1 MKLTTITS
9 SLNDF
14 FFKPQPVHSVAILR
28 IAFGVILLINWFMM
42 WSHLDIFWGVDG
54 LLSLPTA
61 LKFSH
66 GFRFNLFELFPNQAG
81 VAELLALLNLL
92 GAIGVLLGCFTRTS
106 IAIAFFTLL
115 SFHNR
120 NVFVLNSSDV
130 VIRNFLFLLFFT
142 PAGALYSFDRWLLIK
157 RKKLAADT
165 VPEKA
170 PWALRLIQI
179 QFSVIYIATV
189 MFKMK
194 GPLWAD
200 GTAVYIATRLDE
212 FMRVPLPILNDMMA
226 IKFLTWSTLII
237 EFSLGT
243 LVWIR
248 EFRYWVLLAGIG
260 LHLGIEISMS
270 IPLFEWVM
278 IVGMLCMVESRDI
291 RWALDAAKKG
301 TLFAKFTLPRGLL
314 KTAKA
319 NIRG

>member
-1 MKLTTITS
+1 MKLTTIAK
-9 SLNDF
+9 SLNEF
-14 FFKPQPVHSVAILR
+14 FFKPQPVHSVALLR

-54 LLSLPTA
+54 ILSMETA

-66 GFRFNLFELFPNQAG
+66 GYRFNLFELFPNQQG
-81 VAELLALLNLL
+81 VAVFLALLNLL
-92 GAIGVLLGCFTRTS
+92 GVLGMLFGCFTRTS
-106 IAIAFFTLL
+106 MALAFFTLL

-120 NVFVLNSSDV
+120 NIFVLNSSDV
-130 VIRNFLFLLFFT
+130 VVRNFLFLLFFT
-142 PAGALYSFDRWLLIK
+142 PAGALYSVDRWWQIK
-157 RKKLAADT
+157 RKKIAKEDI
-165 VPEKA
+165 PEHA
-170 PWALRLIQI
+170 PWALRLMQI
-179 QFSVIYIATV
+179 QFSLIYIATV

-194 GPLWAD
+194 GSLWAD

-212 FMRVPLPILNDMMA
+212 FMRVPLPILNNLVV
-226 IKFLTWSTLII
+226 IKFLTWSTLAI
-237 EFSLGT
+237 ELALGT

-248 EFRYWVLLAGIG
+248 EFRYWVLLAGIA

-278 IVGMLCMVESRDI
+278 IAGMICMVDSRDI
-291 RWALDAAKKG
+291 QAVLESFKKG
-301 TLFAKFTLPRGLL
+301 TLLAKFHLPRGFI